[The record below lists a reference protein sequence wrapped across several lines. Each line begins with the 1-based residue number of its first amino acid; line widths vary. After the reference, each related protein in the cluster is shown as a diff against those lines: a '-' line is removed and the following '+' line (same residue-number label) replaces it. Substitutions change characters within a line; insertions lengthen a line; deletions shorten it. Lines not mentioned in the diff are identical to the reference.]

1 MKFLNKSNP
10 GAEHLETYHFERD
23 LAEVVALQEP
33 VGGGNGEQVV
43 ENEQVVANEQVEEA
57 GVNNEEDK
65 EARKRELEQKQD
77 DEVRA
82 LLTPGV
88 IVTMHRDATWEEEPV
103 LQLMAKKMVNG
114 KLVSVT
120 MSDGSHVSANIEPSE
135 ETMAKALKAV
145 EQYDLVKIR
154 SASVQK
160 SKMILH
166 DIEHLELSDE
176 NDAHIPIH
184 GAVKAVGVESLRII
198 KQEALDL
205 WGVRFETRRKI
216 EMPAK
221 EDDLEESLLSQDTVF
236 EQVGRKR
243 GQDQVE
249 GECSSRPKRQL
260 VSCPFCVRT
269 FPDQEKLKG
278 HLKVHV
284 DM

>member
-23 LAEVVALQEP
+23 LAEDVALQEP

-43 ENEQVVANEQVEEA
+43 ENEQVVVNEQVEEA
-57 GVNNEEDK
+57 GVNNKEDE

-166 DIEHLELSDE
+166 DIEHIELSDE

-184 GAVKAVGVESLRII
+184 GAVKAVGVESLRIL

-205 WGVRFETRRKI
+205 WGVRFETEERSRCRRRRTTWRSHFCRKTQCSNRW
-216 EMPAK
+216 
-221 EDDLEESLLSQDTVF
+221 EESA
-236 EQVGRKR
+236 GRTRLKENAAGPR
-243 GQDQVE
+243 G
-249 GECSSRPKRQL
+249 SL
-260 VSCPFCVRT
+260 
-269 FPDQEKLKG
+269 
-278 HLKVHV
+278 
-284 DM
+284 

>member
-1 MKFLNKSNP
+1 MPTNYLEKGPEHDFRLNFRLELRKLKRKSKRVQKFWQIF
-10 GAEHLETYHFERD
+10 A
-23 LAEVVALQEP
+23 QI
-33 VGGGNGEQVV
+33 
-43 ENEQVVANEQVEEA
+43 EA
-57 GVNNEEDK
+57 SVFISTSICI
-65 EARKRELEQKQD
+65 RKREQEQKQD

-82 LLTPGV
+82 LMTPGV

-103 LQLMAKKMVNG
+103 LQLLAKKMVNG

-135 ETMAKALKAV
+135 ESMAKALKAV
-145 EQYDLVKIR
+145 QQYDLVKIR

-243 GQDQVE
+243 GQDQFE